1 MVQQMSL
8 LALQLLNWV
17 ANIVL
22 CASGTTFF
30 LYIYGRGSSAVHKF
44 DLLTHWALKFGLAAF
59 VAGSFFSVITFS
71 TPQESEVVMN
81 VGLASIFSWAVLFHK
96 KYFV

>member
-1 MVQQMSL
+1 MSSLAVQIL
-8 LALQLLNWV
+8 NFLANL
-17 ANIVL
+17 IL

-44 DLLTHWALKFGLAAF
+44 SLLTHWALKFGLAAF
-59 VAGSFFSVITFS
+59 IAGSLFSAITFS
-71 TPQESEVVMN
+71 TPQTSEVVMN
-81 VGLASIFSWAVLFHK
+81 VGLASIFSWAVMFHK